1 MCRTIALSHLFL
13 LVEYSNSTADQ
24 AVSLSM
30 FAYLFS
36 EMVQYHQNR
45 VDSISECKLVVCY
58 CFISNK
64 YILISKCHTN
74 TTHPISC
81 SSRCFALLVE
91 RRLEATGYGVG
102 LRVLELLA
110 FRSREYKRETKLMN
124 VLQFV
129 STVAWKAL
137 FGKAADSLERS
148 STYMNTESRRI
159 VTRNLPLCGKCS
171 PTFFAWLFTILLL
184 SLIFLLVHSTVDHED
199 EFMVIDYSPITRYVL
214 LSELVQQVRTV
225 HQWCD

>member
-1 MCRTIALSHLFL
+1 
-13 LVEYSNSTADQ
+13 
-24 AVSLSM
+24 M

-45 VDSISECKLVVCY
+45 VDSISECKLVFCH
-58 CFISNK
+58 CCIERIHLDIQNATQTRR
-64 YILISKCHTN
+64 ILFLV
-74 TTHPISC
+74 PYAA
-81 SSRCFALLVE
+81 FDLLVE

-129 STVAWKAL
+129 STVVWKAL

-148 STYMNTESRRI
+148 STYTNTQTRRI
-159 VTRNLPLCGKCS
+159 VKRNRLSLAIAHQHLLRGS
-171 PTFFAWLFTILLL
+171 TILLHSLTFFARPFN
-184 SLIFLLVHSTVDHED
+184 SRS
-199 EFMVIDYSPITRYVL
+199 
-214 LSELVQQVRTV
+214 
-225 HQWCD
+225 